1 MSGNFGIC
9 EVNGLMRVDY
19 LEKSSLGLD
28 STIAHEFIH
37 SKLVESTSYG
47 QALNLFR
54 VVSEIDKQYEN
65 AFKVLNK
72 NIIKVQE
79 IIANSIEYLL
89 YLKDEGKSKFESKLE
104 VLKLENYEYYKY
116 LMEFEYLIYNENIDI
131 DDKIK
136 IIFSIGREC
145 LNIDLTSI
153 GLEQLKGKKLV
164 KFLSHQDNSL
174 EFLPNSRFKNISKD
188 LKRYLEE
195 NEEINFKDINKIIYS
210 LPSPSV
216 ENGQGTKNI
225 IKYMKLITTKSSK
238 KNIIHKLLNKLTV
251 VEASIDDLYNL
262 QIAPLN
268 QRYKQETISF
278 KEFSDLEFIVPT
290 VIFCFLEIDGLV
302 VEKALEEDK
311 VPYLDRFRCIYTNIE
326 SKTDYTI
333 KDLDLVKILNDKKN
347 IRVVDFDSYINLDY
361 SPMSLLK
368 REPLYVLSFV
378 TYSVLR
384 QSYKYILEK
393 NFKFRILSFE
403 GFNMVI
409 VNLDENINLILLFE
423 PRSYMQFISDLS
435 SKECKFEMIS
445 TTDDEP
451 FDDTIFRSED
461 DIDIYNNI
469 INAYLKA

>member
-19 LEKSSLGLD
+19 VEKSSLGLD
-28 STIAHEFIH
+28 STISHEFIY

-72 NIIKVQE
+72 NMIKIQE

-89 YLKDEGKSKFESKLE
+89 YLKNEGKIKFESKLE

-136 IIFSIGREC
+136 IIFYIGREC

-164 KFLSHQDNSL
+164 NFLNHQNNSIKL
-174 EFLPNSRFKNISKD
+174 LPNSRFKNISKN
-188 LKRYLEE
+188 LKKYLEE
-195 NEEINFKDINKIIYS
+195 NDEINFKDINNIIYS
-210 LPSPSV
+210 LPSPSIK
-216 ENGQGTKNI
+216 NGQGTQNI

-238 KNIIHKLLNKLTV
+238 KNIIHKLLNKLAV
-251 VEASIDDLYNL
+251 VESSLDDSYKL

-278 KEFSDLEFIVPT
+278 KEFSDLEFIIPT
-290 VIFCFLEIDGLV
+290 VIFCFLEIDGSEV
-302 VEKALEEDK
+302 IKALEEGD
-311 VPYLDRFRCIYTNIE
+311 VLYLDRFRCIYTNVE
-326 SKTDYTI
+326 AKTDYVI
-333 KDLDLVKILNDKKN
+333 NDLDLIKILNDNKN
-347 IRVVDFDSYINLDY
+347 IKVVDFESYINLDY
-361 SPMSLLK
+361 SPMLLLK
-368 REPLYVLSFV
+368 RQPLYVLSFV
-378 TYSVLR
+378 PYSILKEN
-384 QSYKYILEK
+384 YKYILERTLR
-393 NFKFRILSFE
+393 FRILSFE
-403 GFNMVI
+403 GFNTVI
-409 VNLDENINLILLFE
+409 ANLDENINLILLFD
-423 PRSYMQFISDLS
+423 PKSYMQFISDLS
-435 SKECKFEMIS
+435 LKECKFEMIS
-445 TTDDEP
+445 ATDDEP

-461 DIDIYNNI
+461 DINIYNNI

>member
-28 STIAHEFIH
+28 STIVHEFIH

-54 VVSEIDKQYEN
+54 IVSEIDKQYEN

-72 NIIKVQE
+72 NMIKVQE
-79 IIANSIEYLL
+79 IMANSIEYLL
-89 YLKDEGKSKFESKLE
+89 YLKNEGKSKFESKLE

-136 IIFSIGREC
+136 IIFYIGREC

-153 GLEQLKGKKLV
+153 NLEQLKSRKLV
-164 KFLSHQDNSL
+164 NFLNHQDNSL
-174 EFLPNSRFKNISKD
+174 EFLPNSRFKNISKN
-188 LKRYLEE
+188 LKKYLEE
-195 NEEINFKDINKIIYS
+195 NEKINFKDVNNIIYS

-216 ENGQGTKNI
+216 ENGQGIENI
-225 IKYMKLITTKSSK
+225 IKYMKLITIKSSK

-251 VEASIDDLYNL
+251 FEGSINDLYNL

-268 QRYKQETISF
+268 QRYKQKIISF

-290 VIFCFLEIDGLV
+290 VIFCFLEIDGLTV
-302 VEKALEEDK
+302 IKALEEDT

-347 IRVVDFDSYINLDY
+347 IRVVDFESYINLDY

-368 REPLYVLSFV
+368 REPLYVLSFT

-384 QSYKYILEK
+384 SSYKYILE
-393 NFKFRILSFE
+393 NSFKFRILSFE
-403 GFNMVI
+403 GFNAVI
-409 VNLDENINLILLFE
+409 VNLDENINLIFLFD
-423 PRSYMQFISDLS
+423 PISYMQFISDLS
-435 SKECKFEMIS
+435 SKECKFEMIA
-445 TTDDEP
+445 TTDNEP
-451 FDDTIFRSED
+451 LDDTIFRSED
-461 DIDIYNNI
+461 DVNIYNNI